1 MVGAA
6 TELETGRLGRIR
18 FDPGCYA
25 YVGSALGPGGLEAR
39 ISRHLRCGKRRH
51 WHIDYLLESADVVRI
66 WTITGNQ
73 RLECTLARLFAT
85 FRGARV
91 VTGFGA
97 SDCNCVSHLVAL
109 PRVPSRDYIRRRLR
123 IADSGMV
130 GGLLREITP

>member
-1 MVGAA
+1 VVRTA
-6 TELETGRLGRIR
+6 TALEAGRLGRIR

-25 YVGSALGPGGLEAR
+25 YVGSAFGPGGLEAR
-39 ISRHLRCGKRRH
+39 INRHLRNNKRRH

-73 RLECTLARLFAT
+73 RLECILARLLAK

-109 PRVPSRDYIRRRLR
+109 PRVPSRDYIRRRLH
-123 IADSGMV
+123 ATDSAMIEGT
-130 GGLLREITP
+130 LREITP